1 MSRRLTAAEI
11 TEEVEWLLD
20 NGVHPLMICQQMGRS
35 LSSVERAARRVN
47 NRRIVAVFGKY
58 YTQERMR
65 KARAA

>member
-1 MSRRLTAAEI
+1 MTGRLTAHEI
-11 TEEVEWLLD
+11 VEEVEWLLD

-58 YTQERMR
+58 YTQERLR